1 MTEHDVSR
9 QPRDARQHPGKLQP
23 MLSPQRETNQQ
34 TNKNPLNSRNAK
46 KRVHESSGAV
56 EEAAQ
61 PLQPLCSPTPSCSL
75 LLPGSAAPLTGHRA
89 GLTSSKKA
97 LCSHTPLLLTGF
109 LPSLSSCQCCLALH
123 VLPGHPCVCHCNKC
137 SPALQL
143 MQGLCSDHCERRAEI
158 RAEKTKLRLMKET
171 PIIPKAPHY
180 AAG

>member
-34 TNKNPLNSRNAK
+34 TNKNPLNSRNSK
-46 KRVHESSGAV
+46 KGYMSPAGPWKRQHNH
-56 EEAAQ
+56 
-61 PLQPLCSPTPSCSL
+61 CSP
-75 LLPGSAAPLTGHRA
+75 SAAPLPPVPSCCPAAQHPSPGRA
-89 GLTSSKKA
+89 NILQKGALLT
-97 LCSHTPLLLTGF
+97 HTPLLLTGF
-109 LPSLSSCQCCLALH
+109 LPSLSSCQCCLDLH